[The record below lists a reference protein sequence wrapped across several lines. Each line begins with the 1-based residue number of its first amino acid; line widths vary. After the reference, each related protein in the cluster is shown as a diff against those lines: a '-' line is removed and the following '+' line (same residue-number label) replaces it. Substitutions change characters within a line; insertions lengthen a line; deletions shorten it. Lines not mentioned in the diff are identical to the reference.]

1 MIQYNAGAGYTK
13 GEVEYSTSIV
23 LEECQDHKN
32 FIVMQAYA
40 KNIKEI
46 DIKNIKCGEVS
57 LGYFIPSAAILSSQ
71 HNFYEVKY
79 FQKSCDAILKT
90 LISKHDS
97 GDELIVD
104 VKNIINDYA
113 YICFS
118 KDRFAE
124 VGLNNNE
131 IKLFFISLGILIDS
145 MDGEVDI
152 DCVNNSVFPELL
164 FKDSKTI
171 KIPHDRTAIF
181 KDKYIVEIL
190 TSTIFHESNPLI
202 QFFYLYQT
210 MEVMIDAVLIDE
222 YNELK
227 TTLNAITNVSS
238 QKIKEAV
245 QDINDSTKEINR
257 INKLV
262 NIKCRLPFQDAYNTL
277 VTLKSFAT
285 AHGRVKKIDTIHDCI
300 YAIRNM
306 VFHDYRTIGDSEK
319 LKDINLHIFQYILHI
334 VMNVKLNT

>member
-1 MIQYNAGAGYTK
+1 M
-13 GEVEYSTSIV
+13 YSTSIS
-23 LEECQDHKN
+23 LAQCQDHNN

-46 DIKNIKCGEVS
+46 DIRNIKCGDVS
-57 LGYFIPSAAILSSQ
+57 LGYFIPSAALLSAQ
-71 HNFYEVKY
+71 HDFYDLNY
-79 FQKSCDAILKT
+79 FQKSCDAILKR
-90 LISKHDS
+90 LIDSYDS
-97 GDELIVD
+97 GDKLLID
-104 VKNIINDYA
+104 VETIVNDYA

-118 KDRFAE
+118 KDRFTAT
-124 VGLNNNE
+124 GLNENE
-131 IKLFFISLGILIDS
+131 IKLFFISLGILTDTIK
-145 MDGEVDI
+145 GQVDLG
-152 DCVNNSVFPELL
+152 CVNNYIFPDLS
-164 FKDSKTI
+164 FKETKTI

-181 KDKYIVEIL
+181 KDNYIVDIL
-190 TSTIFHESNPLI
+190 TSTIFHESSPLI

-227 TTLNAITNVSS
+227 TTLNAITDVSS

-245 QDINDSTKEINR
+245 QDINNSTKEINR

-262 NIKCRLPFQDAYNTL
+262 NIKCRVPFQDAFNTL
-277 VTLKSFAT
+277 VTLKAFAT

-306 VFHDYRTIGDSEK
+306 VFHDYRTIGDSKK
-319 LKDINLHIFQYILHI
+319 LKDINSHIFQYILHI
-334 VMNVKLNT
+334 VMNVKLNS